1 MKTLVVIPAFNEQ
14 ESIGPLTEEITKYG
28 YDYLIINDCSTDN
41 TPKILDESHFN
52 HLDLPV
58 NLGLAG
64 VTRAGFMYAHDHNY
78 DCVICIDGDGQHPP
92 VFMSQ
97 LIKEIENGCDY
108 VVGSRFY
115 SKKKPLTMRMLGSR
129 ILCLLIRLKTRQRVT
144 DPTSGMRALG
154 KKVIERFDESMN
166 FYAEPDAMCYLIH
179 EGYNVREVQVD
190 MKERDTG
197 VSYFSNP
204 FKSAYF
210 MLCEIL
216 SILFIQ

>member
-41 TPKILDESHFN
+41 TPKILDENHFK

-204 FKSAYF
+204 FKSAYY

-216 SILFIQ
+216 SILFLQ